1 MSVDHEE
8 PLQHAGADTI
18 NPYFTDAE
26 ETSRPSGLSSSAR
39 FMQSV
44 IVFFFGAGLMLLV
57 CQTTVFNFWTELLYQ
72 KTDIPLT
79 ASKEDMVFHRQHDHW
94 GFIFPALFWLVSS
107 SVAFAGLVIAAAK
120 RNTVLGV
127 VLSLAILVMAVHG
140 IFAAL
145 LSLVKFFD

>member
-1 MSVDHEE
+1 MNQEQPSSSHS
-8 PLQHAGADTI
+8 PDTI

-26 ETSRPSGLSSSAR
+26 PEDASGPSKLPSSAR

-79 ASKEDMVFHRQHDHW
+79 ASKEDMVFHHQHDHW
-94 GFIFPALFWLVSS
+94 GFNFPALFWFVSGL
-107 SVAFAGLVIAAAK
+107 VAFAGLVSAAAN

-127 VLSLAILVMAVHG
+127 VLSLAILVMAVLG
-140 IFAAL
+140 FLAAVH
-145 LSLVKFFD
+145 SIAKFFD